1 MLLALTFATLA
12 LAQSPATQ
20 AAGDPALVLREAD
33 RAFFRA
39 TRERGLEGWLA
50 CFAADAVVFP
60 PAGEPRAGA
69 AELRKYYAGLAFPPA
84 GFCWEPD
91 GAGLA
96 TSGDLGWTSGRWG
109 SDLGGEARWQGRYLS
124 VWRKT
129 ASGWEVVADCGG
141 EPDALRMLGGLGGA
155 PVAETREALG
165 TFRAQD
171 GSLTAVYSNWTA
183 LDEEGHEIGGKHLA
197 LWRRRADGRLELA
210 AEIGFPQAAR

>member
-1 MLLALTFATLA
+1 MLLVHALALLALV
-12 LAQSPATQ
+12 QSPTQ
-20 AAGDPALVLREAD
+20 ATTADPSLVLREAD

-50 CFAADAVVFP
+50 AFATDAVVFP
-60 PAGEPRAGA
+60 PAGEPRTGA
-69 AELRKYYAGLAFPPA
+69 AALRAYYAGLAFPPA
-84 GFCWEPD
+84 GFCWEPE
-91 GAGLA
+91 ASGLA
-96 TSGDLGWTSGRWG
+96 GSGDLGWTSGRWG

-141 EPDALRMLGGLGGA
+141 ETDVLRTLAGLAGA

-165 TFRAQD
+165 TLRSQD

-183 LDEEGHEIGGKHLA
+183 LDDMGHEIGGKHLA
-197 LWRRRADGRLELA
+197 LWRRLADGRQELA
-210 AEIGFPQAAR
+210 AEIGFPQAVR